1 MTATQ
6 AAPYPRLVAFDLDAT
21 LWLPEMYMLSGPP
34 FRVDPDDP
42 QCVLDRGGEQVE
54 LMGSSREILAEL
66 ATQPQWQDTEVAY
79 VSRTEYPQWAN
90 ACLKL
95 FKVCGAHTMHS
106 MASIR
111 EIYVG
116 SKVTHF
122 KRIQAATGIAFK
134 DMLFFDN
141 ESWNIKV
148 GEGGGLDRFLQEG
161 GELRDGV
168 AHRLHPQ
175 ITWAACARISCWRGP
190 QIFASGGR
198 HPPTPACIGVLA
210 GFDNM
215 LNTPLPHRINQL
227 VRLCMISE
235 ITMHSWLPRCPLLMT
250 CSPPLLRR
258 FRDLGWSQYTPPMG

>member
-1 MTATQ
+1 MPQ
-6 AAPYPRLVAFDLDAT
+6 GGGAAHRLL
-21 LWLPEMYMLSGPP
+21 GPCL
-34 FRVDPDDP
+34 RDY
-42 QCVLDRGGEQVE
+42 
-54 LMGSSREILAEL
+54 LACASTVFPPPAPLFSFQTPIHTHWFHLLL
-66 ATQPQWQDTEVAY
+66 ALQ
-79 VSRTEYPQWAN
+79 
-90 ACLKL
+90 L